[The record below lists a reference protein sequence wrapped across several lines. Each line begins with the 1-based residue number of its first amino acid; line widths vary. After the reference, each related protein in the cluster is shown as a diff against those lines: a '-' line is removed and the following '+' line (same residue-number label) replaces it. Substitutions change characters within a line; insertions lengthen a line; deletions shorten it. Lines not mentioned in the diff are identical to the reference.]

1 MYENIGLKHRNKKVQ
16 VASNESLWQVM
27 NYINQVSD
35 QLITLGTVFEK
46 LTVAELL
53 SKFHVWRKTLIHSRV
68 PKSSHDIYKLVQ
80 NTKTIMIL
88 YFEFNVYI
96 AEGCVYLTDSL
107 RWSYNSVDIFL
118 PLSLRF
124 WTVSPWLSGR

>member
-1 MYENIGLKHRNKKVQ
+1 
-16 VASNESLWQVM
+16 
-27 NYINQVSD
+27 
-35 QLITLGTVFEK
+35 
-46 LTVAELL
+46 
-53 SKFHVWRKTLIHSRV
+53 
-68 PKSSHDIYKLVQ
+68 
-80 NTKTIMIL
+80 MIL

-124 WTVSPWLSGR
+124 WTVSP